1 MTKEVKKI
9 AVVCDVL
16 GKENNGTT
24 SAAMNLIRS
33 LKEKGYEV
41 KVICNDEERRGE
53 EGYYIVPELKI
64 PIVKEILHRNGV
76 KLSVVDKRVMD
87 DALSDVDHVHVMIP
101 FALGG
106 YASKYCHE
114 HNVSLT
120 AGFHAQAENFTSH
133 LGMMHCDFLNRLF
146 YKYIYRNVYRYTD
159 CIHYPTQFIKEEFE
173 SVVGETKGEV
183 ISNGVNGIFSKKEV
197 PPIARYQGKFVIL
210 NIGRL
215 CAEKNQSVLIKAVAR
230 SKYKDKIQLVLAG
243 AGPDRKKLM
252 QLANKLG
259 VNVENEFYS
268 RSELVEIINNSD
280 LYCHPSEMEIE
291 AIGCMEAI
299 RCGVV
304 PVISDSK
311 KSATSKFALD
321 EKSLFINDDADDL
334 ARKID
339 YWIEHE
345 EERKEYSLRYL
356 SSATAFDQAYCMDK
370 MEEMILK
377 THEGKK
383 YGEAV

>member
-1 MTKEVKKI
+1 MEKQVKRI

-24 SAAMNLIRS
+24 IAAMNLIRS

-41 KVICNDEERRGE
+41 RVICNDEERRGE

-64 PIVKEILHRNGV
+64 PVITAIVHRNGV
-76 KLSVVDKRVMD
+76 KLSIVNKQVMD
-87 DALSDVDHVHVMIP
+87 EALSGVDHVHVMIP

-106 YASKYCHE
+106 YAAKYCHE
-114 HNVSLT
+114 RHVSLT

-133 LGMMHCDFLNRLF
+133 LGMMHCNFANRLF
-146 YKYIYRNVYRYTD
+146 YKYIYKNVYRYTD

-183 ISNGVNGIFSKKEV
+183 ISNGVNGIFAKKERV
-197 PPIARYQGKFVIL
+197 PIERYQGKFVIL

-215 CAEKNQSVLIKAVAR
+215 CAEKNQGVLIKAVAR
-230 SKYKDKIQLVLAG
+230 SKYKEKIQLVLAG
-243 AGPDRKKLM
+243 AGPDRKKLTR
-252 QLANKLG
+252 LAKKSG
-259 VNVENEFYS
+259 VNVENDFYT
-268 RSELVEIINNSD
+268 RAGLVEIINNAD

-304 PVISDSK
+304 PVIADSK
-311 KSATSKFALD
+311 KSATRKFALD
-321 EKSLFINDDADDL
+321 EKSLFINDDAEDL

-345 EERKEYSLRYL
+345 EERKTYASRYL
-356 SSATAFDQAYCMDK
+356 NSATAFDQAYCMDK

-377 THEGKK
+377 TYEEKT
-383 YGEAV
+383 YGEGR

>member
-1 MTKEVKKI
+1 M
-9 AVVCDVL
+9 
-16 GKENNGTT
+16 
-24 SAAMNLIRS
+24 
-33 LKEKGYEV
+33 
-41 KVICNDEERRGE
+41 
-53 EGYYIVPELKI
+53 
-64 PIVKEILHRNGV
+64 
-76 KLSVVDKRVMD
+76 
-87 DALSDVDHVHVMIP
+87 
-101 FALGG
+101 
-106 YASKYCHE
+106 
-114 HNVSLT
+114 
-120 AGFHAQAENFTSH
+120 
-133 LGMMHCDFLNRLF
+133 
-146 YKYIYRNVYRYTD
+146 
-159 CIHYPTQFIKEEFE
+159 
-173 SVVGETKGEV
+173 
-183 ISNGVNGIFSKKEV
+183 
-197 PPIARYQGKFVIL
+197 
-210 NIGRL
+210 
-215 CAEKNQSVLIKAVAR
+215 
-230 SKYKDKIQLVLAG
+230 
-243 AGPDRKKLM
+243 
-252 QLANKLG
+252 
-259 VNVENEFYS
+259 ENEFYS
-268 RSELVEIINNSD
+268 RSELVDIINNAD

-321 EKSLFINDDADDL
+321 EKSLFINDDAEDL